1 MKTRRHAKIL
11 EIINNNQVET
21 QEELQQFLRQA
32 GYTVTQATVSR
43 DIKELRL
50 VKTPG
55 TGGGYRY
62 TIAKGQTEH
71 ISGKFHSIFAG
82 SVVNVQYA
90 QNIVVVHCLPGM
102 AQAACAAMDSMHWS
116 QVIGTLAGD
125 DTFIC
130 IVTGEREAEDL
141 VIELKKALSDA
152 ER

>member
-11 EIINNNQVET
+11 EIINSHSVET
-21 QEELQQFLRQA
+21 QEELQALLRQA
-32 GYTVTQATVSR
+32 GYAVTQATVSR

-55 TGGGYRY
+55 QGGGYRY
-62 TIAKGQTEH
+62 ATAKGGSEH
-71 ISGKFHSIFAG
+71 ISAKFHSIFAG
-82 SVVNVQYA
+82 SVVQVQHA
-90 QNIVVVHCLPGM
+90 RNIVVVHCLPGM

-125 DTFIC
+125 DTLIC

-141 VIELKKALSDA
+141 VLELKKTLSDA

>member
-11 EIINNNQVET
+11 EIINSHSVET
-21 QEELQQFLRQA
+21 QEELQTYLKQA
-32 GYTVTQATVSR
+32 GYQVTQATVSR

-55 TGGGYRY
+55 QGGGYRY
-62 TIAKGQTEH
+62 ATAKHGSEP
-71 ISGKFHSIFAG
+71 ISAKFHSIFAD
-82 SVVNVQYA
+82 SVVRVQYA

-102 AQAACAAMDSMHWS
+102 AQAACTAMDSLHWS
-116 QVIGTLAGD
+116 QIIGTLAGD

-130 IVTGEREAEDL
+130 IATGEREAEDL
-141 VIELKKALSDA
+141 VIELKKMLSDV